1 MKKSELNTP
10 WFDRNRKMVTEEV
23 TQCSFSWLEGI
34 VTLISQSSSSIVD
47 ANKPC
52 TRSQN
57 LA

>member
-34 VTLISQSSSSIVD
+34 EKRDTLF
-47 ANKPC
+47 
-52 TRSQN
+52 
-57 LA
+57 